1 MILARFAAA
10 AAVIALVS
18 APALAG
24 PNVPL
29 YPLHVTATDKIGN
42 DSLVVK
48 TTDSVD
54 TVAAWYRANL
64 KDKTNEIKNAMGVS
78 FFTKSGTT
86 VAVSPGNR
94 FDPGTKIGIVWDPKK
109 YGPYTG
115 K

>member
-1 MILARFAAA
+1 MLLARFAGT
-10 AAVIALVS
+10 AAVLALVS
-18 APALAG
+18 TSALAG
-24 PNVPL
+24 PPVPL

-54 TVAAWYRANL
+54 TVANWYRANL
-64 KDKTNEIKNAMGVS
+64 KDKTKEIKDAMGVN
-78 FFTKSGTT
+78 FLTRGGTT

-109 YGPYTG
+109 YGPFTG